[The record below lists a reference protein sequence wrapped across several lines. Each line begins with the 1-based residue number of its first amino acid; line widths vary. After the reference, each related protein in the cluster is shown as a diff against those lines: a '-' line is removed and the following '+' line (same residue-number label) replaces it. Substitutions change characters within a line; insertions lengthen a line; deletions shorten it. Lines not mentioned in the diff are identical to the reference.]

1 MKPGAVILDLAAES
15 GGNCELTVAG
25 ETVIHNEVSIL
36 GPTNLPA
43 QVPTHASE
51 MYARNLFNFLQPAIT
66 DGGLVIDWTDEVFA
80 GAVLTHDGIV
90 RHEATG
96 QATRRMP
103 AVKPARQGEGP

>member
-1 MKPGAVILDLAAES
+1 
-15 GGNCELTVAG
+15 
-25 ETVIHNEVSIL
+25 
-36 GPTNLPA
+36 
-43 QVPTHASE
+43 

-103 AVKPARQGEGP
+103 AVKPARQGEAP